1 MMRSCVITPCV
12 KLCTVFFITFAPLIG
27 MYIYTHRWYFE
38 YINNGDHQEQQGW
51 AEVVL
56 LGVLLHEE
64 SKVSG

>member
-1 MMRSCVITPCV
+1 MIGAFAARV
-12 KLCTVFFITFAPLIG
+12 KLCTVFLNYICSINWYV
-27 MYIYTHRWYFE
+27 YIYTHRWYFE

>member
-1 MMRSCVITPCV
+1 M
-12 KLCTVFFITFAPLIG
+12 
-27 MYIYTHRWYFE
+27 YTHRWYFE